1 MAETSAEKERAM
13 GTSPRKR
20 APRNPEARKRQI
32 IEAAADI
39 IAQEGPGKVT
49 NRKVAERAGVPL
61 GSTTQYFKS
70 VDELRRAGLSEVAQ
84 RLTREYDE
92 VFQVVAQ
99 GKGTARALAEA
110 ISDYLS
116 QPARLLA
123 DASLGTAAISDPEVR
138 NIATQT
144 FEQFLA
150 QCEPYMNETKA
161 KILFAFVEGAVI
173 NSCLIG
179 VPYSK
184 EIILEAVEL
193 ILGDDRTDASENA
206 V

>member
-1 MAETSAEKERAM
+1 MADTSTSKGRAT
-13 GTSPRKR
+13 GALPRKR

-39 IAQEGPGKVT
+39 IAREGPGKVT
-49 NRKVAERAGVPL
+49 NRKVAEQAGVPL

-84 RLTREYDE
+84 RLARDYDE

-99 GKGTARALAEA
+99 GEGTACALAEA

-116 QPARLLA
+116 RPDRVLA
-123 DASLGTAAISDPEVR
+123 DASLGTAAIGDPEVR
-138 NIATQT
+138 DIAART

-150 QCEPYMNETKA
+150 QCEPYMTADRA

-173 NSCLIG
+173 NSCLMG

-184 EIILEAVEL
+184 ELIREAVSL
-193 ILGDDRTDASENA
+193 ILGNE
-206 V
+206 

>member
-1 MAETSAEKERAM
+1 MADASTNKERTAETL
-13 GTSPRKR
+13 PRKR

-39 IAQEGPGKVT
+39 IAREGPGKVT

-84 RLTREYDE
+84 RLARDYDE

-99 GKGTARALAEA
+99 GEGTACALAEA

-116 QPARLLA
+116 RPDRVLA
-123 DASLGTAAISDPEVR
+123 DASLGTAAIGDPEVR
-138 NIATQT
+138 DIAART

-150 QCEPYMNETKA
+150 QCEPYMTADRA

-173 NSCLIG
+173 NSCLMG
-179 VPYSK
+179 VPYSN
-184 EIILEAVEL
+184 ELIHEAVSLILE
-193 ILGDDRTDASENA
+193 
-206 V
+206 